1 MIGNV
6 VRNIARR
13 GLLKAATVAGGG
25 LQLLRVTLGEVDQEV
40 GHAQPYGLESVPLPG
55 AEVYLVAP
63 NGAPSLA
70 TAVAV
75 TDRRNR
81 SKDLLPGEAALHNP
95 TGSTRVAA
103 RLGGV
108 LELKAGTALVT
119 FAPGA
124 LSLQDG
130 VGDSVTVTPLLTELR
145 SALASVSLT
154 PAGIVA
160 TAFGNS
166 VAISAA
172 GVDIVSSGSA
182 RLNGHQIAVV

>member
-1 MIGNV
+1 MIGTV
-6 VRNIARR
+6 VRNLVRKGA
-13 GLLKAATVAGGG
+13 LKAATVAGSG
-25 LQLLRVTLGEVDQEV
+25 LQILRVALGDAQQEV
-40 GHAQPYGLESVPLPG
+40 GHAQPYGLESVPMPG

-70 TAVAV
+70 TAVVV

-95 TGSTRVAA
+95 TGATRVAA

-108 LELKAGTALVT
+108 LEFKAGTALVT
-119 FAPGA
+119 FAPGL

-130 VGDSVTVTPLLTELR
+130 LGNGATVSPAITELR
-145 SALASVSLT
+145 TPVAWVSLT
-154 PAGIVA
+154 PAGLLA
-160 TAFGNS
+160 SAFGNS
-166 VAISAA
+166 IAISAA

-182 RLNGHQIAVV
+182 RLNGQQIAVV